1 MSNGKGGADGAED
14 ENSRRSSR
22 RRSSAAR
29 RAEEK
34 QQHVEAAEPEVRRA
48 WAQSREKPGGWPSP
62 TCCALGPSRRSTLS
76 RPSLRQPLGTPRA
89 SASHAAAR
97 LGLQNASPPFRSS
110 RGFFRNCAIPSSRA
124 VSLAR
129 TQLLG
134 CAYLACRPLR
144 PSWSGFLTPL
154 RDIGP
159 RPPPPAHRRRR
170 SLTRRRTSTLCP
182 LKSLRARH
190 GAHRLSIVL
199 RSR

>member
-129 TQLLG
+129 TQSWAAPILLAARCVHPG
-134 CAYLACRPLR
+134 L
-144 PSWSGFLTPL
+144 GFSRRCVTLVP
-154 RDIGP
+154 G
-159 RPPPPAHRRRR
+159 RRRR
-170 SLTRRRTSTLCP
+170 PTGGG
-182 LKSLRARH
+182 
-190 GAHRLSIVL
+190 GASHAAAPVPCAP
-199 RSR
+199 